1 MSTLNIR
8 RITSS
13 SDALYSGCVR
23 IYEESFPYEERRDTA
38 VMTGM
43 LSDDR
48 FHFIVF
54 YGDREEDGPVGFFT
68 FWDFGHGYLYGEH
81 FAVDPSRRGGGTGT
95 RVLDYIKSLGIP
107 MILEI
112 EIPSV
117 EDEMTLR
124 RKLFYERNGFILNP
138 HSHIQPAYHPDSRP
152 VPMRVMTWPYVFS
165 SDEYGQFRTDQ
176 LGIMP
181 EL

>member
-1 MSTLNIR
+1 MNIR
-8 RITSS
+8 RITSP
-13 SDALYSGCVR
+13 SDVLYAGCVR

-95 RVLDYIKSLGIP
+95 PGHPHDTGNRT
-107 MILEI
+107 
-112 EIPSV
+112 SV
-117 EDEMTLR
+117 A
-124 RKLFYERNGFILNP
+124 G
-138 HSHIQPAYHPDSRP
+138 
-152 VPMRVMTWPYVFS
+152 
-165 SDEYGQFRTDQ
+165 G
-176 LGIMP
+176 
-181 EL
+181 

>member
-54 YGDREEDGPVGFFT
+54 IGDREEDGPVGFFT

-95 RVLDYIKSLGIP
+95 ISRW
-107 MILEI
+107 
-112 EIPSV
+112 
-117 EDEMTLR
+117 T
-124 RKLFYERNGFILNP
+124 
-138 HSHIQPAYHPDSRP
+138 RP
-152 VPMRVMTWPYVFS
+152 VAEAAPAPRS
-165 SDEYGQFRTDQ
+165 STTSRASAS
-176 LGIMP
+176 L
-181 EL
+181 

>member
-112 EIPSV
+112 EMPSE
-117 EDEMTLR
+117 EDEAQRLHPQSPRPHPAGLSSRLASRSDARDDLALR
-124 RKLFYERNGFILNP
+124 LLPRRVRTVPHRPTRNHAG
-138 HSHIQPAYHPDSRP
+138 A
-152 VPMRVMTWPYVFS
+152 VAA
-165 SDEYGQFRTDQ
+165 
-176 LGIMP
+176 
-181 EL
+181 

>member
-54 YGDREEDGPVGFFT
+54 YGDREEDGPVLHVT
-68 FWDFGHGYLYGEH
+68 D
-81 FAVDPSRRGGGTGT
+81 
-95 RVLDYIKSLGIP
+95 
-107 MILEI
+107 
-112 EIPSV
+112 
-117 EDEMTLR
+117 LR
-124 RKLFYERNGFILNP
+124 PCEK
-138 HSHIQPAYHPDSRP
+138 PAEE
-152 VPMRVMTWPYVFS
+152 VVQM
-165 SDEYGQFRTDQ
+165 
-176 LGIMP
+176 
-181 EL
+181 